1 MNSILQILVD
11 NESKNSVSGV
21 KVEYLLKSQE
31 SRLKTFNENVEKR
44 YEDRMDTQSRN
55 FDHEL
60 LKLRDVAKEH
70 LEIFKKQVF
79 DTKASHE
86 HQVNKLR
93 TLMDKEVKN

>member
-1 MNSILQILVD
+1 M
-11 NESKNSVSGV
+11 
-21 KVEYLLKSQE
+21 
-31 SRLKTFNENVEKR
+31 KTFNENVEKI

-60 LKLRDVAKEH
+60 SKLRDVAKEH